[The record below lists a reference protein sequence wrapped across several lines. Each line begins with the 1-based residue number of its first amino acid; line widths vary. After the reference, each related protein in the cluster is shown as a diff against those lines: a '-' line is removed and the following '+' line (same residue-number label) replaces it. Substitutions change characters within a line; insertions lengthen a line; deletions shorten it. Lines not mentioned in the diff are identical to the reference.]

1 MSQHEISPLVLTFL
15 ATHVHK
21 LIEFQ
26 LLMLVAQ
33 SPDRW
38 WDDGSAA
45 RELGT
50 TPAAARGALDHL
62 AKHNLLDI
70 RITGDV
76 RYQFRPG
83 TEDLRAG
90 VAACAEEFRRAPL
103 RMFALVSG
111 QGSASVRDFA
121 DAFRIRRDDDR

>member
-1 MSQHEISPLVLTFL
+1 MPQHEFPSLVLTFL
-15 ATHVHK
+15 AAHVRK

-26 LLMLVAQ
+26 LLMIVAE
-33 SPDRW
+33 SPNRW
-38 WDDGSAA
+38 WDAGSTAK
-45 RELGT
+45 ELGV
-50 TPAAARGALDHL
+50 TPAAARNALDHL
-62 AKHNLLDI
+62 AKQNLLDI

-83 TEDLRAG
+83 TEELRAG

-103 RMFALVSG
+103 QMMTLVSG
-111 QGSASVRDFA
+111 QGPASVRDFA

>member
-1 MSQHEISPLVLTFL
+1 MPQHERSPLVLSFL
-15 ATHVHK
+15 SAHVAH
-21 LIEFQ
+21 LVEFQ

-38 WDDGSAA
+38 WDAGSAA
-45 RELGT
+45 RELGIT
-50 TPAAARGALDHL
+50 VTAARGALDHL

-83 TEDLRAG
+83 TEALRTG
-90 VAACAEEFRRAPL
+90 VAACVDAFRRAPL
-103 RMFALVSG
+103 RMFAVVTG
-111 QGSASVRDFA
+111 QGPKSVRDFA

>member
-15 ATHVHK
+15 SAHVHK
-21 LIEFQ
+21 IVEFQ

-38 WDDGSAA
+38 WDADSVA
-45 RELGT
+45 RELGVI
-50 TPAAARGALDHL
+50 PAAARGALDHL

-83 TEDLRAG
+83 TDELRAG

-103 RMFALVSG
+103 RMFAVVSG
-111 QGSASVRDFA
+111 PGPRSVSDFA

>member
-1 MSQHEISPLVLTFL
+1 MPQHEISPLVLTFL
-15 ATHVHK
+15 TAHVRN
-21 LIEFQ
+21 LVEFQ

-33 SPDRW
+33 GPDRW
-38 WDDGSAA
+38 WDERAAA
-45 RELGT
+45 RELGV

-83 TEDLRAG
+83 TEALRAG
-90 VAACAEEFRRAPL
+90 AAACADEFRRAPL
-103 RMFALVSG
+103 QMFAVVTR
-111 QGSASVRDFA
+111 QAPASVRDFA